1 MLNRSIRHAPCFGG
15 ADQANRLKLPRPMKI
30 LKALVHALVASAFAT
45 AEAILLVD
53 ELPIARLWHR
63 RQHG

>member
-1 MLNRSIRHAPCFGG
+1 
-15 ADQANRLKLPRPMKI
+15 MKI